1 MENFDNSDHVSSPAS
16 PADND
21 MAAAPDAG
29 PQVPLIIT
37 APITRTPFHELAR
50 RKPNSAVN
58 EVDKRS
64 AYCIQPDDI
73 ANIDDCI
80 LKNARNMVMVQDT
93 WQQMLQNAKKKFTN
107 TFWNYF
113 LPFHSCSGVVID
125 TALAS
130 VKKVFLRN
138 FLSTK
143 ECRAFPGSRRQMM
156 SKLGCIDE
164 FWSLLGHTH
173 RIDLTS
179 FNLPSGTRHIDFRF
193 IDPVW
198 AWIMSARNQC
208 PHGMHFQC
216 PRPVVRTS

>member
-1 MENFDNSDHVSSPAS
+1 
-16 PADND
+16 
-21 MAAAPDAG
+21 
-29 PQVPLIIT
+29 
-37 APITRTPFHELAR
+37 
-50 RKPNSAVN
+50 
-58 EVDKRS
+58 
-64 AYCIQPDDI
+64 
-73 ANIDDCI
+73 
-80 LKNARNMVMVQDT
+80 MVMVQDT

-208 PHGMHFQC
+208 PHGMHWKPAAQ
-216 PRPVVRTS
+216 PRHKPVYGGGIQYGELFRQAYSKCIAGSSLMLMTLHWDGTGCELKRLEALCVKWLLEGATTDMSEHRAKAARIMAQQAIKTK